1 MTERLDGTV
10 AFLTGA
16 SSSTRTATASALARQ
31 GAAVIVL
38 GLRSLH
44 GVFRAVNPA
53 RRLTGKLAEGSN
65 KSERGEA
72 LVRTFSQKMLG
83 PKFVLIHEGS
93 NAFPEG
99 SQEIPQVSERFSSTA
114 GGIHPP
120 NWVTVQCRPHCR
132 NARTSLLFSHSPVT
146 APRLW

>member
-1 MTERLDGTV
+1 MT
-10 AFLTGA
+10 
-16 SSSTRTATASALARQ
+16 STLSREHIA
-31 GAAVIVL
+31 
-38 GLRSLH
+38 
-44 GVFRAVNPA
+44 
-53 RRLTGKLAEGSN
+53 GKLAEGSN

-72 LVRTFSQKMLG
+72 LVQTLSQKKLG
-83 PKFVLIHEGS
+83 PKFVLIHGGS

-120 NWVTVQCRPHCR
+120 TWVTVQCKPLCR
-132 NARTSLLFSHSPVT
+132 NARTSLLFSHSPVI